1 MLERSLVDRLYR
13 KAGATRWS
21 LPLDA
26 FKDALEAGVERTFPN
41 AVPPR
46 RDLERHLDSLHLAD
60 VALACACALGN
71 DAAWEHFITECRPI
85 LYRAADALDKTGG
98 AREIADS
105 LYADLYGVPGEG
117 QARRSLFRYFHG
129 RSSLA
134 TWVRAVLAQRYVDRL
149 RDAKRTSPL
158 DDTQAAAMP
167 ALQREPDQ
175 PQLGQLA
182 ASALRVAIAGLNVK
196 DRLRLRAYYE
206 QDLTLAE
213 VGRITGEH
221 EATVSRHIAKTRKL
235 LRRMVEER
243 LRVHD
248 RLTDA
253 EVANCVSAV
262 MEDTG
267 PLDLAELFEAGAARK
282 NPAFERSE

>member
-1 MLERSLVDRLYR
+1 MFERSLLDRLYR
-13 KAGATRWS
+13 KAAATRWS
-21 LPLDA
+21 VPADVFA
-26 FKDALEAGVERTFPN
+26 DALETSVQRAFPD
-41 AVPPR
+41 AVPAR
-46 RDLERHLDSLHLAD
+46 RELERYLDGLHLAD

-71 DAAWEHFITECRPI
+71 EAAWEHFITECRPV

-105 LYADLYGVPGEG
+105 LYAELYGVTGERD
-117 QARRSLFRYFHG
+117 ARRSLFRYFHG

-134 TWVRAVLAQRYVDRL
+134 TWVRAVLSQRYVDRV
-149 RDAKRTSPL
+149 RAARRTSPL
-158 DDTQAAAMP
+158 DDAQAAAIP
-167 ALQREPDQ
+167 ALSSEPDRLH
-175 PQLGQLA
+175 LGQLA
-182 ASALRVAIAGLNVK
+182 ALALRQAVAALSVK
-196 DRLRLRAYYE
+196 DRLRLRAYYV

-221 EATVSRHIAKTRKL
+221 EATVSRHIARTRKVL
-235 LRRMVEER
+235 KQAVEER

-248 RLTDA
+248 RLSEA

-262 MEDTG
+262 MEDAG
-267 PLDLAELFEAGAARK
+267 PLDLAQLFGSEGGRK

>member
-1 MLERSLVDRLYR
+1 MLGRPLLERLYR
-13 KAGATRWS
+13 KAGAARWS
-21 LPLDA
+21 LPTDV
-26 FKDALEAGVERTFPN
+26 FKDALEAGVQRAFPDGEP
-41 AVPPR
+41 AR

-105 LYADLYGVPGEG
+105 LYAELYGVTGEG

-149 RDAKRTSPL
+149 RSGKRTTPL
-158 DDTQAAAMP
+158 DEAQAAAIP
-167 ALQREPDQ
+167 ALPREPDELH
-175 PQLGQLA
+175 LGQLA
-182 ASALRVAIAGLNVK
+182 ASALRAAIADLSVK

-221 EATVSRHIAKTRKL
+221 EATVSRHIARTRKA
-235 LRRMVEER
+235 LRQAVEER
-243 LRVHD
+243 LLVHD
-248 RLTDA
+248 KLTEA
-253 EVANCVSAV
+253 EVATCVGAI
-262 MEDTG
+262 MEDAG
-267 PLDLAELFEAGAARK
+267 PLDLAELFGADAGRK
-282 NPAFERSE
+282 NHAFERSE

>member
-1 MLERSLVDRLYR
+1 MLERPLLDRLYR
-13 KAGATRWS
+13 KAGAARWS
-21 LPLDA
+21 LPMDA
-26 FKDALEAGVERTFPN
+26 FKDALEVGVQRAFPDTLP
-41 AVPPR
+41 AR
-46 RDLERHLDSLHLAD
+46 RDLERHLDGLHLAD

-71 DAAWEHFITECRPI
+71 DGAWEHFITECRPI

-105 LYADLYGVPGEG
+105 LYAELYGVTGEG
-117 QARRSLFRYFHG
+117 EARRSLFRYFHG

-134 TWVRAVLAQRYVDRL
+134 TWVRAVLAQRYIDRL
-149 RDAKRTSPL
+149 RAGKRTSPL
-158 DDTQAAAMP
+158 DDAQAAAMP
-167 ALQREPDQ
+167 ALQTEPDHMHF
-175 PQLGQLA
+175 GQLA
-182 ASALRVAIAGLNVK
+182 SSALRAAIADLNAK

-221 EATVSRHIAKTRKL
+221 EATVSRHIARTRKVL
-235 LRRMVEER
+235 KQAVEER

-248 RLTDA
+248 KLTDA

-262 MEDTG
+262 MEDAG
-267 PLDLAELFEAGAARK
+267 PLDLAELFGTGGGRK

>member
-1 MLERSLVDRLYR
+1 MLERSLLDRLYR
-13 KAGATRWS
+13 KAEATRWS
-21 LPLDA
+21 LPMDA
-26 FKDALEAGVERTFPN
+26 FKDALEAGVQRAFPD

-46 RDLERHLDSLHLAD
+46 RELERYLDGLHLAD
-60 VALACACALGN
+60 VALACACALGH

-105 LYADLYGVPGEG
+105 LYAELFGLTGGG
-117 QARRSLFRYFHG
+117 QSRRSLFRYFHG

-149 RDAKRTSPL
+149 RAAKRTSPL
-158 DDTQAAAMP
+158 DDAQAVAIP
-167 ALQREPDQ
+167 ALQREPAQ
-175 PQLGQLA
+175 MHLGQLA
-182 ASALRVAIAGLNVK
+182 ATALRAAIAGLSVK

-221 EATVSRHIAKTRKL
+221 EATVSRHIAKTRKVL
-235 LRRMVEER
+235 KQAVEER
-243 LRVHD
+243 LRAHD
-248 RLTDA
+248 KLTAA

-262 MEDTG
+262 MEDAG
-267 PLDLAELFEAGAARK
+267 PLDLAQLFGADGKRK

>member
-1 MLERSLVDRLYR
+1 MPGRPLLERLYR
-13 KAGATRWS
+13 KAGAARWS
-21 LPLDA
+21 LPIA
-26 FKDALEAGVERTFPN
+26 VFKEALEVGVQRAFPDGE
-41 AVPPR
+41 PPR
-46 RDLERHLDSLHLAD
+46 RDLERYLDSLHLAD
-60 VALACACALGN
+60 LALACACALGD
-71 DAAWEHFITECRPI
+71 DAAWEQFITVCRPI

-105 LYADLYGVPGEG
+105 LYAELYGVTGEG

-149 RDAKRTSPL
+149 RSGKRTTSL
-158 DDTQAAAMP
+158 DEAQAAAIP
-167 ALQREPDQ
+167 ALPREPDELH
-175 PQLGQLA
+175 LGQLA
-182 ASALRVAIAGLNVK
+182 AAALRAAIADLSVK

-221 EATVSRHIAKTRKL
+221 EATVSRHIARSRKA
-235 LRRMVEER
+235 LRQAVEER

-248 RLTDA
+248 KLTEA
-253 EVANCVSAV
+253 EVATCVGAV
-262 MEDTG
+262 MEDAG
-267 PLDLAELFEAGAARK
+267 PLDLAELFGADAGRK
-282 NPAFERSE
+282 NHAFERSE